1 MKTTFVSLYKSVK
14 FEYKI
19 TAAYLIF
26 GLLWILFSDML
37 LEATITNPEMLNHF
51 QTYKGSFY
59 IFITALLL
67 FFMVKEHLRRLQE
80 QQILFE
86 TMFNTIN
93 DSVIITN
100 PDREILMVNKGMLDT
115 FAYSTEELIGKK
127 TEILYEDKNT
137 FDKYGSIVFNKESQ
151 NTQTSYTINYKDR
164 NHKLFP
170 GESFSAKLFD
180 SKGNWIAN
188 LAIIRDIS
196 EQHKTQAA
204 LHESKIKLEAAL
216 ESMTDAV
223 VISDDKGNLINFNES
238 FATFHKFKSKDA
250 CFKKLDD
257 YQKTFEIFL
266 PDGQVAQR
274 DQWAVPRALSGET
287 AANNEYTLRR
297 KDTGETWAGSYGFAP
312 IRNESGLIIGSVV
325 VARDVTQNKLAK
337 DKLLKAKDKAE
348 ESDRLKTN
356 FLQNIS
362 HEIRT
367 PMNAII
373 GFSELLSDT
382 ELDENK
388 QKQYIDIIVNSGNQL
403 LSIVNDIL
411 TISILE
417 TGQAN
422 ISLKKVN
429 INALLNELLTVF
441 SNMASDK
448 EITLRLEVDTSHDFF
463 INTDETKIRQ
473 VLGNLL
479 SNAFKFTAAG
489 EVAFGYAVEQNF
501 IEFWVRDT
509 GIGIKPEWHEKIF
522 DRFHQADDISEN
534 YGGTGLG
541 LAISK
546 EFVELLGGSIRL
558 ESEPGNG
565 ATFYFTLPYNN

>member
-1 MKTTFVSLYKSVK
+1 MKATFVSLYKSIK

-19 TAAYLIF
+19 TIAYLIF

-37 LEATITNPEMLNHF
+37 LEATITNSEMLNHF

-59 IFITALLL
+59 IVITALLL

-93 DSVIITN
+93 DSVIIAN
-100 PDREILMVNKGMLDT
+100 PDREILMVNKGMLET
-115 FAYSTEELIGKK
+115 FAYSAEELIGKK
-127 TEILYEDKNT
+127 TEMLYEDKS
-137 FDKYGSIVFNKESQ
+137 KYNEYGNVVFNKISQ
-151 NTQTSYTINYKDR
+151 NTQTSYTTNYKDR
-164 NHKLFP
+164 NNKLFP

-180 SKGNWIAN
+180 SKGIWIGN

-196 EQHKTQAA
+196 EHHKTQTE
-204 LHESKIKLEAAL
+204 LHESRIKLEAAL

-223 VISDDKGNLINFNES
+223 FISDDKGNLVDFNES
-238 FATFHKFKSKDA
+238 FATFHKFKSKEA
-250 CFKKLDD
+250 CFKRLDD
-257 YQKTFEIFL
+257 YPEILEIYL
-266 PDGQVAQR
+266 PDGQIAR
-274 DQWAVPRALSGET
+274 LDQLAVPRALNGET
-287 AANNEYTLRR
+287 AANNEYMLKR
-297 KDTGETWAGSYGFAP
+297 KDTGETWVGSYGFAP
-312 IRNESGLIIGSVV
+312 IRNKSGIIVGSVV

-337 DKLLKAKDKAE
+337 DELLKAKDKAE
-348 ESDRLKTN
+348 ESDRLKTI

-373 GFSELLSDT
+373 GFSELLADA
-382 ELDENK
+382 ELERKK
-388 QKQYIDIIVNSGNQL
+388 QQQYIDIIVNSGNQL

-422 ISLKKVN
+422 ISLKKIN

-441 SNMASDK
+441 SKTAADK
-448 EITLRLEVDTSHDFF
+448 EITLTLDGDTSGDFY

-473 VLGNLL
+473 VLSNLL
-479 SNAFKFTAAG
+479 SNAFKFTAKG
-489 EVAFGYAVEQNF
+489 EVTFGYAINENF
-501 IEFWVRDT
+501 MEFWVRDT
-509 GIGIKPEWHEKIF
+509 GIGIKPELHEKIF
-522 DRFHQADDISEN
+522 NRFHQADQINEH

-558 ESEPGNG
+558 ESEAGNG
-565 ATFYFTLPYNN
+565 STFYFTLPYSN